1 MNKRVKIKTEY
12 NQEYFAFSN
21 ELYHIHS
28 SITHYN
34 YSIDITDII
43 VNIGLLRGNYCLVR
57 HYYDSV
63 FVKEKQYV
71 IQIYD
76 PVTKRIF
83 NTEFTISCYI
93 PEHLFL
99 KNKILRKIKRYCK
112 YYKIVKEHNLAPVD
126 FNCKTYL

>member
-1 MNKRVKIKTEY
+1 MNKRFKIKNEY

-21 ELYHIHS
+21 ELYHRFHS

-34 YSIDITDII
+34 YSIDII

-57 HYYDSV
+57 HYYDSA

-76 PVTKRIF
+76 PVTKRNF
-83 NTEFTISCYI
+83 NTEFTVNYYS

-99 KNKILRKIKRYCK
+99 KNKILRKLKRHCK
-112 YYKIVKEHNLAPVD
+112 YYKIVKEHNLVPVD